1 MGNPDTA
8 NAYNHVF
15 TLPFSMNSST
25 EDGGDISGAA
35 FRRALQRR
43 IDDLPDD
50 ELAHA
55 VSPPD
60 ETTCT
65 DAEGNTRHIRSMPIH
80 SHLEM
85 EAALCVWEFMEA
97 ASNHDHR
104 LRIEALADLRDR
116 IGSAELRHASIA
128 IGRYCLRVYDLIPQE
143 ARQGHAYD
151 WEIIPAIVSTIDF
164 PSLEPKLPPAEAAAR
179 VIAQLQAPPPAPPAR
194 VEVPVLATQPQEHA
208 AEPTVASEYD
218 IRCPGCGSDEHM
230 QVEIKTLAD
239 LSPDGTDP
247 GPEHGWN
254 EFSYIRCDACAWEGK
269 VHQCAADAIAAARAD
284 AASTPT
290 KRIMAEFVPQA
301 WLNDHA
307 IAVDPQGD
315 TMFDVTDDI
324 LKLGREKALQ
334 LRDDQHE
341 TDHLRHAA
349 TAPQWVKDWS
359 GPFVVNVE
367 QAIESYFAEMD
378 AAQQQTNES
387 NAR

>member
-1 MGNPDTA
+1 MGNPNTA

-15 TLPFSMNSST
+15 TLAFSMNSST
-25 EDGGDISGAA
+25 EDGSDISGAA
-35 FRRALQRR
+35 FRRALEQRLAELT
-43 IDDLPDD
+43 DDD
-50 ELAHA
+50 EIGNA
-55 VSPPD
+55 VFPPE

-65 DAEGNTRHIRSMPIH
+65 DADGNTRHIRSMPIH

-116 IGSAELRHASIA
+116 IGSVELRHASIA
-128 IGRYCLRVYDLIPQE
+128 IGRYCLKVYDLIPKE

-151 WEIIPAIVSTIDF
+151 WEIIPAIVATINF
-164 PSLEPKLPPAEAAAR
+164 PSLEPTLPPAEAAAR
-179 VIAQLQAPPPAPPAR
+179 VIAQLKTPPPAPPA
-194 VEVPVLATQPQEHA
+194 PVMPPIAV
-208 AEPTVASEYD
+208 AEADDDDQPTVASEFD

-230 QVEIKTLAD
+230 QVELKTLAH
-239 LSPDGTDP
+239 LTPDGTDP
-247 GPEHGWN
+247 GPEHDWHN
-254 EFSYIRCDACAWEGK
+254 DSFIHCDNCDWEGK
-269 VHQCAADAIAAARAD
+269 VAQCRADAIAAARAD
-284 AASTPT
+284 VPSTPT

-307 IAVDPQGD
+307 IAVDPAGD

-324 LKLGREKALQ
+324 LKLGRERALQ

-367 QAIESYFAEMD
+367 KAIESYFTEMD
-378 AAQQQTNES
+378 ATQQQTNES
-387 NAR
+387 NAQ